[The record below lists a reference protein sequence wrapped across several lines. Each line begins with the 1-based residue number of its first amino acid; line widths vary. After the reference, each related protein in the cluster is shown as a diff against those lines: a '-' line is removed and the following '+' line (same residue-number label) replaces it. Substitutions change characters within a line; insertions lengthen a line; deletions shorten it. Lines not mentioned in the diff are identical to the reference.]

1 MSLPSFALREK
12 VALITGAKRGI
23 GKAIAL
29 AFAEAGASIAVCS
42 RVADDGQL
50 EAVADEVRQRGQRCV
65 AIQADVSQKPDVD
78 TMVQKV
84 IDTLGV
90 VDILVNNAA
99 VSIGAPLMDTKEG
112 DWDSIMNVDLK
123 GYFLCSLAAGRRMI
137 EQKKGTI
144 INMAS
149 RLGIKA
155 TPFMGAYGVAKAGE
169 LMLTRILAL
178 ELAKDNIRVNA
189 IAPGIVRTE
198 GSASVWSKPEAL
210 QRFASAIPLG
220 RIAMPED
227 IVGAALFLASDAS
240 SYITGHT
247 IVVDGGVQA

>member
-1 MSLPSFALREK
+1 MSLPSFALKEK

-23 GKAIAL
+23 GRAIAL

-50 EAVADEVRQRGQRCV
+50 EALVDEVRQRGQRCV
-65 AIQADVSQKPDVD
+65 PIQADVSQKRDVD

-84 IDTLGV
+84 IDTLGAI
-90 VDILVNNAA
+90 DILVNNAA
-99 VSIGAPLMDTKEG
+99 VSISAQLMDTKEG
-112 DWDSIMNVDLK
+112 DWDGIMNVDLK
-123 GYFLCSLAAGRRMI
+123 GYFLCSQAAGRRMI

-144 INMAS
+144 INIAS

-169 LMLTRILAL
+169 LMLTRILAV
-178 ELAKDNIRVNA
+178 ELANANIRVNA
-189 IAPGIVRTE
+189 IAPGIVQTE
-198 GSASVWSKPEAL
+198 GSAAVWSKPESL
-210 QRFASAIPLG
+210 QRFVSAIPLG
-220 RIAMPED
+220 RIAVPGD

-247 IVVDGGVQA
+247 IVVDGGAQA

>member
-1 MSLPSFALREK
+1 MSLPSFALEGK
-12 VALITGAKRGI
+12 VAVITGAKRGI

-29 AFAEAGASIAVCS
+29 AFAEAGASVAVCS
-42 RVADDGQL
+42 RAVDDGQL
-50 EAVADEVRQRGQRCV
+50 EAVADEVRQRGQRCL
-65 AIQADVSQKPDVD
+65 AIQADVSQKAAVD

-84 IDTLGV
+84 IDAFGAI
-90 VDILVNNAA
+90 DILVNNAA
-99 VSIGAPLMDTKEG
+99 VSISAPLMDTKEG

-123 GYFLCSLAAGRRMI
+123 GYFLCSQAAGKWMMERKR
-137 EQKKGTI
+137 GTI
-144 INMAS
+144 INIAS
-149 RLGIKA
+149 RLGLKA
-155 TPFMGAYGVAKAGE
+155 APFMGAYGVAKAGE
-169 LMLTRILAL
+169 LMLTRVLAV

-198 GSASVWSKPEAL
+198 GSASAWSKPEAL

-220 RIAMPED
+220 RIAVPED